1 MSSAALPKPLNGTPS
16 IHPSGQG
23 HIRYQAKESIV
34 TIEEQIQEIEEEIS
48 STKYNKATQH
58 HIGKLKAKLAR
69 LKKEA
74 EVRAASKGGGRGYGV
89 SKSGNAT
96 VAIVGLPSC
105 GKSTLLNQLT
115 EAESEVAHFDFTT
128 LTVVPGTLHHRGA
141 NIQLLDLPGLI
152 EGASKGK
159 GRGREVLSVV
169 RTADLILL
177 LIDVYRPELDVLVR
191 ELHSAGLRLNEREA
205 DIVITPRN
213 RGGINVRSTVAL
225 TILDDDLVQAMV
237 REYGM
242 VNADVVLRQD
252 VDEDQLLDYLQGNRR
267 YVQAMGVVNK
277 IDAVP
282 DDMWRPLV
290 TDVSSRGFPVVAIS
304 ADKGTNLDVLK
315 DTIFDN
321 LDLMRTYMRPRGGET
336 DYEEPLIIR
345 RNATV
350 RDVCDTI
357 HREIKRKF
365 RYAII
370 WGESAKFP
378 GQNVGLDHILADG
391 DVITLVQRR

>member
-1 MSSAALPKPLNGTPS
+1 M
-16 IHPSGQG
+16 
-23 HIRYQAKESIV
+23 
-34 TIEEQIQEIEEEIS
+34 TIEEQIKEIEEEIS
-48 STKYNKATQH
+48 NTKYNKATQH

-69 LKKEA
+69 LREEA
-74 EVRAASKGGGRGYGV
+74 EARSASKGGGRGYAL

-115 EAESEVAHFDFTT
+115 EAESEVGHFDFTT

-177 LIDVYRPELDVLVR
+177 LMDVYRPEIDVLVR
-191 ELHSAGLRLNEREA
+191 ELHIAGLRLNEREA

-213 RGGINVRSTVAL
+213 RGGINVRSTVKL
-225 TILDDDLVQAMV
+225 TILDDELVVAMV
-237 REYGM
+237 RAYGL

-252 VDEDQLLDYLQGNRR
+252 VDEDQLIDYLQGNRR
-267 YVQAMGVVNK
+267 YVRAMASVNK

-282 DDMWRPLV
+282 EEVWGPVVEDLEGRD
-290 TDVSSRGFPVVAIS
+290 FPVVPIS
-304 ADKGTNLDVLK
+304 ADKGTNLDLLK
-315 DTIFDN
+315 DTLFDN
-321 LDLMRTYMRPRGGET
+321 LDLMRIYMRPRGGET

-345 RNATV
+345 RGATV
-350 RDVCDTI
+350 RNVCDTI

-365 RYAII
+365 RFAKV
-370 WGESAKFP
+370 WGDSAKFP
-378 GQNVGLDHILADG
+378 GQSVGLDHILTDG
-391 DVITLVQRR
+391 DVITIVQRK

>member
-1 MSSAALPKPLNGTPS
+1 MTL
-16 IHPSGQG
+16 
-23 HIRYQAKESIV
+23 
-34 TIEEQIQEIEEEIS
+34 EEQIKEIEEEIFN
-48 STKYNKATQH
+48 TKYNKATQH

-69 LKKEA
+69 LREEV
-74 EVRAASKGGGRGYGV
+74 EVRAASKGGGRGYAL

-96 VAIVGLPSC
+96 VAIVGLPSS

-115 EAESEVAHFDFTT
+115 EADSEVGHFDFTT

-177 LIDVYRPELDVLVR
+177 LMDVYKPEIDVLVR
-191 ELHSAGLRLNEREA
+191 ELHIAGLRLNEREA

-213 RGGINVRSTVAL
+213 RGGINVRTTVKL
-225 TILDDDLVQAMV
+225 TILDEELVVGMV
-237 REYGM
+237 RAYGL

-267 YVQAMGVVNK
+267 YVRAMAVVNK

-282 DDMWRPLV
+282 KDIWQPIVQR
-290 TDVSSRGFPVVAIS
+290 TESRDLPVVSIS
-304 ADKGTNLDVLK
+304 ADKGTNLELLK
-315 DTIFDN
+315 DTIFDS
-321 LDLMRTYMRPRGGET
+321 LDLMRIYMKPRGGET

-345 RNATV
+345 RGATV
-350 RDVCDTI
+350 KNVCDTI

-365 RYAII
+365 RYSLV

-378 GQNVGLDHILADG
+378 GQRVGLEHILADG
-391 DVITLVQRR
+391 DVMTIVQKR

>member
-1 MSSAALPKPLNGTPS
+1 M
-16 IHPSGQG
+16 
-23 HIRYQAKESIV
+23 
-34 TIEEQIQEIEEEIS
+34 TIEEQIKEIEEEIS

-69 LKKEA
+69 LREEA
-74 EVRAASKGGGRGYGV
+74 ETRAAAKGGGRGYAL

-115 EAESEVAHFDFTT
+115 EADSEVGHFDFTT
-128 LTVVPGTLHHRGA
+128 LTVVPGTLRHRGA

-177 LIDVYRPELDVLVR
+177 LMDVYRPEVDVLIR
-191 ELHSAGLRLNEREA
+191 ELHNAGLRLNEREA

-213 RGGINVRSTVAL
+213 RGGINVRSTVEL
-225 TILDDDLVQAMV
+225 TVLDEELVVGMV
-237 REYGM
+237 RAYGL

-252 VDEDQLLDYLQGNRR
+252 ADEDQLIDYLQGNRR
-267 YVQAMGVVNK
+267 YVRAMAAVNK

-282 DDMWRPLV
+282 EDVWRPIV
-290 TDVSSRGFPVVAIS
+290 EKAESRGLQVLPIS
-304 ADKGTNLDVLK
+304 ADDGTNLEELK
-315 DTIFDN
+315 DALFDN
-321 LDLMRTYMRPRGGET
+321 LDLMRIYMRPRGGET

-345 RNATV
+345 QNATV
-350 RDVCDTI
+350 RNVCDTI
-357 HREIKRKF
+357 HRDIKRKF
-365 RYAII
+365 RYAKV

-378 GQNVGLDHILADG
+378 GQDVGLDHILADG
-391 DVITLVQRR
+391 DVITIVQRR

>member
-1 MSSAALPKPLNGTPS
+1 M
-16 IHPSGQG
+16 
-23 HIRYQAKESIV
+23 V
-34 TIEEQIQEIEEEIS
+34 TIDDQIKEIEEEIS

-69 LKKEA
+69 LRE
-74 EVRAASKGGGRGYGV
+74 EVEIRAASRGGGKGYAI

-115 EAESEVAHFDFTT
+115 EADSEVGHFDFTT

-141 NIQLLDLPGLI
+141 NIQMLDLPGLI

-177 LIDVYRPELDVLVR
+177 LVDVYRPHIDVLIR
-191 ELHSAGLRLNEREA
+191 ELQVAGLRLNEREA
-205 DIVITPRN
+205 DIVISPKN
-213 RGGINVRSTVAL
+213 RGGINVRSTVQL
-225 TILDDDLVQAMV
+225 TILDEELVQAMV
-237 REYGM
+237 REYGL

-252 VDEDQLLDYLQGNRR
+252 VDEDQLIDYLQGNRR
-267 YVQAMGVVNK
+267 YVRAMASVNK
-277 IDAVP
+277 IDVVP
-282 DDMWRPLV
+282 DHVWQPI
-290 TDVSSRGFPVVAIS
+290 VSDLETRGFPVVPIS
-304 ADKGTNLDVLK
+304 ADRGTNMELLK
-315 DTIFDN
+315 DSIFDN
-321 LDLMRTYMRPRGGET
+321 LDLMRIYMRPRGGET

-345 RNATV
+345 RDSTV
-350 RDVCDTI
+350 RNVCDTI
-357 HREIKRKF
+357 HRDIKRKF
-365 RYAII
+365 RFANV

-378 GQNVGLDHILADG
+378 GQSVGLDHILEDG
-391 DVITLVQRR
+391 DVITIVQRK

>member
-1 MSSAALPKPLNGTPS
+1 MSTL
-16 IHPSGQG
+16 
-23 HIRYQAKESIV
+23 
-34 TIEEQIQEIEEEIS
+34 TIEEQIKEIEEEIS
-48 STKYNKATQH
+48 TTKYNKATQH

-69 LKKEA
+69 LKAEA
-74 EVRAASKGGGRGYGV
+74 EARSAAKGGGRGYAI

-105 GKSTLLNQLT
+105 GKSTLLNGLT
-115 EAESEVAHFDFTT
+115 EAESEVGHFDFTT
-128 LTVVPGTLHHRGA
+128 LSVVPGTLHHRGA
-141 NIQLLDLPGLI
+141 NIQMLDLPGLI

-177 LIDVYRPELDVLVR
+177 LVDVYRPEIDVLIR
-191 ELHSAGLRLNEREA
+191 ELHIAGLRLNEREA

-213 RGGINVRSTVAL
+213 RGGISVRSTRPL
-225 TILDDDLVQAMV
+225 TILDEDLVQAMV
-237 REYGM
+237 REYGL
-242 VNADVVLRQD
+242 VNAEVVLRQD
-252 VDEDQLLDYLQGNRR
+252 INEDQLVDYLQGNRR
-267 YVQAMGVVNK
+267 YVQAMAAVNK

-282 DDMWRPLV
+282 EETWRPIVADLE
-290 TDVSSRGFPVVAIS
+290 TRGFPVIPSS
-304 ADKGTNLDVLK
+304 ASTGVNLDLLK
-315 DTIFDN
+315 DTIFES
-321 LDLMRTYMRPRGGET
+321 LDLMRIYMRPRGGET

-365 RYAII
+365 RFANV

-378 GQNVGLDHILADG
+378 GQSVGLEHILMDA
-391 DVITLVQRR
+391 DVITIVQRR